1 MPAPAHPGHATQG
14 TSSAVTAALTRE
26 GGPAESRRRWAATP
40 AGLGL
45 IRRGYCATT
54 VPRATTPALPARS
67 VAATSI
73 V

>member
-14 TSSAVTAALTRE
+14 TSSAVTVVRPR
-26 GGPAESRRRWAATP
+26 PADVGAATR
-40 AGLGL
+40 ARLGL

-54 VPRATTPALPARS
+54 VPRAIAPALPARS